1 MGIAFVLQVSFF
13 SANRVKRLKLIPY
26 PPKLGLAFPNLWVL
40 RQGCKNLY
48 TKVTRK
54 LREVSRYMM
63 RSLFSGVSGL
73 QNHQKRMDVLGNN
86 IANVNTHGFK
96 KNRVNFQ
103 DIIYQNQGSASR
115 PNENI
120 GGINPKQ
127 IGIGMS
133 VATIDTIHTQGS
145 LEGTGLSSDLA
156 IKGNGFF
163 MLQQGDQVMYSR
175 DGAFSIDTDGVL
187 VNPASGM
194 RVLGWAA
201 DENERLNTSAT
212 PDSIS
217 IPLYGKLKPQ
227 ATAKVDLACNLDKN
241 LPVVP
246 PNATPDQVAQG
257 TWSVTKTVYDG
268 FGSEHSLRL
277 DFTRSLDGAGNP
289 IPNNWTV
296 TSYVDP
302 TTDAEG
308 VVTDGGNTAIAIGAG
323 VPAAGTGNTF
333 TVQFDNSGGIQQ
345 ITDAAGNV
353 VEGAVD
359 ADGNPVPGFN
369 LSLQLAYDVQNS
381 NPDAAGALERQ
392 LITFDAGDVGDFNDS
407 LTQDSAAASSKAVRQ
422 DGYKLGYLT
431 QYEIDNRGVVTGIY
445 DNGTRKTLA
454 QVAMATFTNP
464 GGLEKR
470 GSNNFMQTVN
480 SGEARIGEALTAG
493 KGSIASGTLEMSNV
507 DLAQEFV
514 DMITTQRG
522 FQANSRTIQT
532 SDQLLQ
538 ELLTL
543 KR

>member
-1 MGIAFVLQVSFF
+1 
-13 SANRVKRLKLIPY
+13 
-26 PPKLGLAFPNLWVL
+26 
-40 RQGCKNLY
+40 
-48 TKVTRK
+48 
-54 LREVSRYMM
+54 MM

-73 QNHQKRMDVLGNN
+73 QNHQKRMDVIGNN

-103 DIIYQNQGSASR
+103 DIIYQNQGSPSR

-145 LEGTGLSSDLA
+145 LEGTGVSSDLA

-163 MLQQGDQVMYSR
+163 VLQQGDQNVYSR
-175 DGAFSIDTDGVL
+175 DGAFGIDTNGTL

-194 RVLGWAA
+194 RVLGWTA
-201 DENERLNTSAT
+201 DEAERLNTSGT
-212 PDSIS
+212 PESIS

-227 ATAKVDLACNLDKN
+227 STGKVDLACNLNKN
-241 LPVVP
+241 LPIIP
-246 PNATPDQVAQG
+246 PDATPEQVAQG
-257 TWSVTKTVYDG
+257 TWSVTKTIYDG
-268 FGSEHSLRL
+268 FGTEHSLRL

-296 TSYVDP
+296 TAYVDP
-302 TTDAEG
+302 TTDAQG
-308 VVTDGGNTAIAIGAG
+308 IVTDGGNTALGIGADI
-323 VPAAGTGNTF
+323 PAEGNTF
-333 TVQFDNSGGIQQ
+333 TVQFDNTGGIQQ
-345 ITDAAGNV
+345 LTDAAGNV
-353 VEGAVD
+353 VAGALD
-359 ADGNPVPGFN
+359 ANGDPVPDFN
-369 LSLQLAYDVQNS
+369 LSLRLAYDVQGS
-381 NPDAAGALERQ
+381 NTDAEGALQRQ
-392 LITFDAGDVGDFNDS
+392 VMAIDAGNVGDFNDS

-431 QYEIDNRGVVTGIY
+431 QYEIDNRGIVTGVY
-445 DNGTRKTLA
+445 DNGIRKTMA

-464 GGLEKR
+464 SGLEKA

-480 SGEARIGEALTAG
+480 SGEARVGEALTAG

-507 DLAQEFV
+507 DMAQEFV

>member
-1 MGIAFVLQVSFF
+1 
-13 SANRVKRLKLIPY
+13 
-26 PPKLGLAFPNLWVL
+26 
-40 RQGCKNLY
+40 
-48 TKVTRK
+48 
-54 LREVSRYMM
+54 MM

-73 QNHQKRMDVLGNN
+73 QNHQKRMDVIGNN

-103 DIIYQNQGSASR
+103 DIIYQNEGSASR

-163 MLQQGDQVMYSR
+163 VLQQGDQTMYSR
-175 DGAFSIDTDGVL
+175 DGAFSVDTDGIL
-187 VNPASGM
+187 VNPATGM
-194 RVLGWAA
+194 RVLGWTA
-201 DENERLNTSAT
+201 DEAQRLNVSAT

-217 IPLYGKLKPQ
+217 IPLYGKLRPQ
-227 ATAKVDLACNLDKN
+227 STGRVDLACNLDKN
-241 LPVVP
+241 LPIIP
-246 PNATPDQVAQG
+246 PDATVEQIRQG
-257 TWSVTKTVYDG
+257 TWSVTKTIYDS
-268 FGSEHSLRL
+268 FGAEHSLRF

-289 IPNNWTV
+289 LPNNWTV

-302 TTDAEG
+302 TTDAQG
-308 VVTDGGNTAIAIGAG
+308 VVTDGGNTAVGIGG
-323 VPAAGTGNTF
+323 IPAAGTGNTF
-333 TVQFDNSGGIQQ
+333 TVQFANDGSILQV
-345 ITDAAGNV
+345 TDAAGNIV
-353 VEGAVD
+353 PGAVD
-359 ADGNPVPGFN
+359 AEGAPIPGFN
-369 LSLQLAYDVQNS
+369 LSLQLAYDVQDS
-381 NPDAAGALERQ
+381 NPDAAGALQRQ
-392 LITFDAGDVGDFNDS
+392 VMLVDAGDVGDFNDS

-431 QYEIDNRGVVTGIY
+431 QYEIDSRGIVTGIY
-445 DNGTRKTLA
+445 DNGIRKTLA

-464 GGLEKR
+464 GGLEKV

-480 SGEARIGEALTAG
+480 SGEARVGEALTAG

>member
-1 MGIAFVLQVSFF
+1 
-13 SANRVKRLKLIPY
+13 
-26 PPKLGLAFPNLWVL
+26 
-40 RQGCKNLY
+40 
-48 TKVTRK
+48 
-54 LREVSRYMM
+54 MM

-73 QNHQKRMDVLGNN
+73 QNYQKRMDVIGNN

-96 KNRVNFQ
+96 RNRVNFQ
-103 DIIYQNQGSASR
+103 DIIYQTQGGASR

-163 MLQQGDQVMYSR
+163 MLQQGDQLMYSR
-175 DGAFSIDTDGVL
+175 DGAFSVDTDGVL

-194 RVLGWAA
+194 RVLGWTA
-201 DENERLNTSAT
+201 DDVEEINNSAT
-212 PDSIS
+212 PESIS

-227 ATAKVDLACNLDKN
+227 ATGKVDLACNLDKN
-241 LPVVP
+241 LPIIP
-246 PNATPDQVAQG
+246 PNATADQVAQG
-257 TWSVTKTVYDG
+257 TWSVSKTIYDG
-268 FGSEHSLRL
+268 FGSEHSLRM
-277 DFTRSLDGAGNP
+277 DFTRSLDGAGNS

-296 TSYVDP
+296 TSYIDP
-302 TTDAEG
+302 TTDAQG
-308 VVTDGGNTAIAIGAG
+308 IVTDGGNTAIGIGVAP
-323 VPAAGTGNTF
+323 PAAGAGNTF

-345 ITDAAGNV
+345 ITDPAGNI

-359 ADGNPVPGFN
+359 ANGAPVTGFN
-369 LSLQLAYDVQNS
+369 LSLQLAYDVQDS
-381 NPDAAGALERQ
+381 NLDAAGAPQRQ
-392 LITFDAGDVGDFNDS
+392 VMQIDAGDVGDFNDS
-407 LTQDSAAASSKAVRQ
+407 LTQDSAAGSSKAVRQ
-422 DGYKLGYLT
+422 NGYKLGYLT

-445 DNGTRKTLA
+445 DNGIRKTLA

-464 GGLEKR
+464 GGLEKV
-470 GSNNFMQTVN
+470 GNNNFMQTVN
-480 SGEARIGEALTAG
+480 SGEARVGEALTAG
-493 KGSIASGTLEMSNV
+493 KGGISSGTLEMSNV

>member
-1 MGIAFVLQVSFF
+1 
-13 SANRVKRLKLIPY
+13 
-26 PPKLGLAFPNLWVL
+26 
-40 RQGCKNLY
+40 
-48 TKVTRK
+48 
-54 LREVSRYMM
+54 MM

-73 QNHQKRMDVLGNN
+73 QNHQRRMDVIGNN

-96 KNRVNFQ
+96 RNRVNFQ
-103 DIIYQNQGSASR
+103 DIIYQTQGSAAR
-115 PNENI
+115 PSENI

-133 VATIDTIHTQGS
+133 IATIDTIHTQGS

-163 MLQQGDQVMYSR
+163 ILQQGEQTMYSR
-175 DGAFSIDTDGVL
+175 DGAFSVDTDGIL

-194 RVLGWAA
+194 RVLGWTA
-201 DENERLNTSAT
+201 DETENINTSND
-212 PDSIS
+212 PSSIS

-227 ATAKVDLACNLDKN
+227 ATTKVDLASNLDKN
-241 LPVVP
+241 LPIVP
-246 PNATPDQVAQG
+246 PGATLEQVNQG
-257 TWSVTKTVYDG
+257 TWSVTKTIYDG
-268 FGSEHSLRL
+268 FGEEHSLRL

-289 IPNNWTV
+289 LPNNWTV
-296 TSYVDP
+296 TAYVDP
-302 TTDAEG
+302 TTDAQG
-308 VVTDGGNTAIAIGAG
+308 LTNDGANTALSIGAAAP
-323 VPAAGTGNTF
+323 PAAGTGNTF
-333 TVQFDNSGGIQQ
+333 TVQFDNSGGLQQ
-345 ITDAAGNV
+345 LTDAAGNAV
-353 VEGAVD
+353 QGAID
-359 ADGNPVPGFN
+359 ANGAPVPGFN
-369 LSLQLAYDVQNS
+369 LSLQLAFDVQGS
-381 NPDAAGALERQ
+381 NADAAGALQRQ
-392 LITFDAGDVGDFNDS
+392 AVTVDVGDVGDFNDS

-431 QYEIDNRGVVTGIY
+431 QYEVDSRGLVTGIY
-445 DNGTRKTLA
+445 DNGVRKTLA

-464 GGLEKR
+464 GGLEKV
-470 GSNNFMQTVN
+470 GNNNFAQTVN